1 MTDTPT
7 SESDSAAETA
17 EPRRSEFESLDDER
31 PLSLVGE
38 FWLFLRE
45 EQKWWL
51 APIIAVLLLV
61 GAAIALHATGAAPFI
76 YALF

>member
-1 MTDTPT
+1 MTETPASEFDT
-7 SESDSAAETA
+7 AAETP
-17 EPRRSEFESLDDER
+17 PRQRSEFESLDEEQ
-31 PLSLVGE
+31 PLSLIGE

-51 APIIAVLLLV
+51 APIIGVLLLV